1 MPRLQID
8 MPDHR
13 IKALEQLMEDC
24 GLATKKDVVNNALT
38 LFQWAVDEKKRGN
51 AIASLDQQKEVY
63 RELQMP
69 ALNAVRVTVGSPVK
83 YKSAG

>member
-1 MPRLQID
+1 

-51 AIASLDQQKEVY
+51 AIAALDQQKEVY

-69 ALNAVRVTVGSPVK
+69 ALNSVLVTGGGAVK
-83 YKSAG
+83 YKSA